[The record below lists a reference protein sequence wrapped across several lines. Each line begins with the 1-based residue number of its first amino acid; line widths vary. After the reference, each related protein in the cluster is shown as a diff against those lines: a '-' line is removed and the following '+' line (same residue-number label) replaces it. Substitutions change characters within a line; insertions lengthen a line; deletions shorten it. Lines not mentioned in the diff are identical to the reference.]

1 MVAAPWQIGQGQ
13 VKRLFK
19 RGGYGN
25 ADLID
30 VAPQSGVLVDWSCS
44 TEMNPL
50 VGLLTPL
57 LVLLPAT
64 DLPAGGDPVDAP
76 VAAEAGLTHE
86 SAQSG
91 AGAADGEFRSFRAMV
106 DGLRND
112 RAGQVRIEQRVI
124 IRIAPAP
131 VSRPPIIM
139 PRRGMPDW
147 RRNMFSDFPSRIAGP
162 RFAERRMVQCL
173 PVSGIAGVKV
183 TEENRLVLFM
193 RDQKLVG
200 TALDKACNPRDFY
213 SGFYLERSADGML
226 CAGRDTLH
234 ARSGANCALGKLH
247 QLIEIDEEAGE

>member
-1 MVAAPWQIGQGQ
+1 
-13 VKRLFK
+13 
-19 RGGYGN
+19 
-25 ADLID
+25 
-30 VAPQSGVLVDWSCS
+30 
-44 TEMNPL
+44 MNPL

-64 DLPAGGDPVDAP
+64 DLPAGSESGEIPAIL
-76 VAAEAGLTHE
+76 EAGLTAD
-86 SAQSG
+86 SAPAG
-91 AGAADGEFRSFRAMV
+91 AGPVDGEFRSFSAV
-106 DGLRND
+106 VEALRND
-112 RAGQVRIEQRVI
+112 SAEQVRIEQRVI

-131 VSRPPIIM
+131 VARPPIMM

-147 RRNMFSDFPSRIAGP
+147 RRNMFSDFPSRFAGP
-162 RFAERRMVQCL
+162 RFAERRIGQCI

-193 RDQKLVG
+193 RDQKLIG

-247 QLIEIDEEAGE
+247 QLIEIDDEDGE